1 MTNLMACGANEPTL
15 GGEID
20 QLLIQKGLTVD
31 SFEYFFNKAQSQLK
45 MRHFTEAVTSILKAK
60 ERAERDGEFE
70 SDLARFKT
78 QELHMLNSMVECF
91 LQVEYKQGSE
101 FELPKNLTHNSLV
114 ELNMNALRGTFSVN
128 ELQFK
133 ELIGHMN
140 WKKFSDRIQ
149 EQLATNQ
156 NLTKEQK
163 QLMEVNAII
172 ALMRS
177 HQFDKAQNAIKKAGL
192 DCHPAITGL
201 RVYFLMKD
209 KKYEEALA
217 TIS

>member
-1 MTNLMACGANEPTL
+1 
-15 GGEID
+15 
-20 QLLIQKGLTVD
+20 
-31 SFEYFFNKAQSQLK
+31 
-45 MRHFTEAVTSILKAK
+45 
-60 ERAERDGEFE
+60 
-70 SDLARFKT
+70 
-78 QELHMLNSMVECF
+78 
-91 LQVEYKQGSE
+91 
-101 FELPKNLTHNSLV
+101 
-114 ELNMNALRGTFSVN
+114 MNALRGTFSVN
-128 ELQFK
+128 EHQFK

-217 TIS
+217 TISSQSSKFAVFIRVHIYQQMRESERAVDALLEDLETWAVEKIPSEYFLMLFKSMLSVK